1 MKYSDELFLVEHL
14 SSNLDTEL
22 YVIKRKE
29 DGIQLELHISGSAYR
44 VVDLNGNIQL
54 FIEKQLEYGKKL
66 VGFLNENTK
75 VFIKAS
81 DVENNMYKPL
91 NEAQLITRVD
101 EDHS

>member
-44 VVDLNGNIQL
+44 VVNGNIQL

-91 NEAQLITRVD
+91 NEAQLITIVD